1 MSLTAQFQQ
10 ALQQPATP
18 AAWPARI
25 EVQDAG
31 QRLTC
36 ELTALDGIG
45 CAFRSLVLQT
55 TGLAG
60 ADLPRLQRVAAEL
73 ARRINYLLEP
83 IGPIECDAH
92 GCTVQLRS
100 LPPQRDEQGIT
111 YYELLL
117 RGGGTITLQRWQQQ
131 RGQPR
136 QAIDAEVTR
145 AVLVR
150 LAGDFAA
157 VASVE

>member
-10 ALQQPATP
+10 ALQQAATP

-25 EVQDAG
+25 DVQDAD

-45 CAFRSLVLQT
+45 CAFRCLLLQT
-55 TGLAG
+55 TRLAG
-60 ADLPRLQRVAAEL
+60 ADLARLQRVAGEL
-73 ARRINYLLEP
+73 ARRVNYLLEP
-83 IGPIECDAH
+83 IGPIECDAQ

-100 LPPQRDEQGIT
+100 LPPQRDEQGVT
-111 YYELLL
+111 YYELLV
-117 RGGGTITLQRWQQQ
+117 RSGGTISLQRWQQQ

-136 QAIDAEVTR
+136 QPIDAEVTR

-157 VASVE
+157 GASAP